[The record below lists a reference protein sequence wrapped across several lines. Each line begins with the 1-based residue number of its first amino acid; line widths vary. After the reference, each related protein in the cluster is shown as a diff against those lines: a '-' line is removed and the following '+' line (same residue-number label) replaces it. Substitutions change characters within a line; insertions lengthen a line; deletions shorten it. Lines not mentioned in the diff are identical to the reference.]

1 MARKPTL
8 KVAAVCEAIT
18 ATRGNIAAAALKL
31 GVARS
36 TVQRYCERYAAC
48 REARDQARE
57 TVSDIAE
64 ATLED
69 QVIAGDLRAV
79 IFYLSTRARDRG
91 YGNRTEVTGPDGGPQ
106 QLEVKTTISMGE
118 KTDEELDEIIARAT
132 LHVDSGASEG

>member
-1 MARKPTL
+1 M
-8 KVAAVCEAIT
+8 
-18 ATRGNIAAAALKL
+18 L

-36 TVQRYCERYAAC
+36 TVSRYCERYAAC

-91 YGNRTEVTGPDGGPQ
+91 YGNRTELTGPNGGPQ
-106 QLEVKTTISMGE
+106 QHEVRTTVSMSD
-118 KTDEELDEIIARAT
+118 KTDAELDEIIARAT
-132 LHVDSGASEG
+132 LNGDSGASKD